1 MSLLLSLEPVAFA
14 AVQRDI
20 ALSDRR
26 SFGHS
31 LTTGSDN
38 RRTAMRSSALTIKLN
53 RRVHM
58 KNLSSTSDVSAVR
71 ESLTSD
77 FQSLVSHAEELL
89 HATTS
94 LSNEGVDMAR
104 QKLNDSLRQVKAQI
118 GPVRDAAFERGKIAI
133 DTAVDVCTRQ
143 VLADRGDRVPRR
155 ADHRLHR
162 QPRSSK
168 K

>member
-1 MSLLLSLEPVAFA
+1 
-14 AVQRDI
+14 
-20 ALSDRR
+20 
-26 SFGHS
+26 
-31 LTTGSDN
+31 
-38 RRTAMRSSALTIKLN
+38 
-53 RRVHM
+53 M

-118 GPVRDAAFERGKIAI
+118 GPVRDAAFERGKIAV
-133 DTAVDVCTRQ
+133 DTAVTFARDKPWQTAAIVC
-143 VLADRGDRVPRR
+143 LAALTIGFIGS
-155 ADHRLHR
+155 LG
-162 QPRSSK
+162 SSK

>member
-1 MSLLLSLEPVAFA
+1 
-14 AVQRDI
+14 
-20 ALSDRR
+20 
-26 SFGHS
+26 
-31 LTTGSDN
+31 
-38 RRTAMRSSALTIKLN
+38 
-53 RRVHM
+53 M
-58 KNLSSTSDVSAVR
+58 KNLSSTTDVSAAR

-118 GPVRDAAFERGKIAI
+118 GPVRDAAFERGKIAV
-133 DTAVDVCTRQ
+133 DTAVTFARDKPWQTAAIVC
-143 VLADRGDRVPRR
+143 LAALTIGFIGS
-155 ADHRLHR
+155 LG
-162 QPRSSK
+162 SSK